1 MTSPNPQPDAGN
13 RLYDLLPVIYRLRDA
28 ERGYPLRGLLDI
40 IAEQVGV
47 IEADIDQQYDNW
59 FIETAADWVVPYI
72 GDLVGYVPVSP
83 GEDGAPPPEARILTP
98 RADVANTIAFRQ
110 RRGTVSVLDDL
121 AAAVARWPSQ
131 AIEYFR
137 LLAWTQNLNFPQTEG
152 ARARLVSLASAS
164 RLDLI
169 DSPFDPFART
179 VDVRRISSNR
189 TQGRFNIPHV
199 GEVVWRLRLWPVTRG
214 PAFCVDA
221 SSNSYAFSALGNDAP
236 LYNRPPAQHGHRGV
250 TNELDA
256 PIPIRRRALAEH
268 DDALV
273 GEGKAL
279 AIWTEWAGFKAD
291 EPVPSE
297 RLIAADLTDWH
308 YAPPRGHIAVD
319 PVLGRL
325 RFPTDQLPRR
335 NVSVSYHYGFSAA
348 MGGGEYPR
356 RLRTPADAMVYPVG
370 EHATFA
376 RIGFAIE
383 KWKADAPETAIIEI
397 ADSRAY
403 VEPIEIELAPGQSL
417 ELRAADGVRPLIRLL
432 DWQVDAPDALTVT
445 LTERSSLTLDG
456 LLIAG
461 RGLVVIGAM
470 TKHDE
475 DQGECADGRLPS
487 NPPDVCGSYLTIR
500 HSTLVPGW
508 ALDSHCRAVNP
519 GKPSIE
525 LRNVRAQVTV
535 EHSILGPISISED
548 EVQSDPI
555 PVRIA
560 DSIVDAMEGTQEAIG
575 APEARHA
582 HAVLTLL
589 RTTVFGIVQV
599 HAVDLAENSIFMD
612 CVHVS
617 RRQVGCMRYCHISP
631 VCRTPRRFRCQPDLA
646 IDGGEDEAEAAER
659 LWPRFTHRHYG
670 QPGYGQLSLDT
681 AEEIRSGADDG
692 AEMGAFH
699 DLYQPQR
706 LANLRARLDEYTPAS
721 MDAGILIAS

>member
-1 MTSPNPQPDAGN
+1 MTSPDEGN
-13 RLYDLLPVIYRLRDA
+13 RLYDLLPAIYRIRDA
-28 ERGYPLRGLLDI
+28 ERGYPLRDLLGI
-40 IAEQVGV
+40 IAEQVAV
-47 IEADIDQQYDNW
+47 VEADIDQQYDNW

-72 GDLVGYVPVSP
+72 GDLVGYAPVSP
-83 GEDGAPPPEARILTP
+83 GGEETAPSPEARILTP

-110 RRGTVSVLDDL
+110 RRGTLSVQEDL
-121 AAAVARWPSQ
+121 AAAVARWPSR

-137 LLAWTQNLNFPQTEG
+137 LLAWTQNLDFPQTEG
-152 ARARLVSLASAS
+152 ERARLVSLASAG

-179 VDVRRISSNR
+179 VDIRRIASNR
-189 TQGRFNIPHV
+189 TQGRFNIPSV
-199 GEVVWRLRLWPVTRG
+199 GQVVWRLGVWPVTRG
-214 PAFCVDA
+214 PAYCVDA

-236 LYNRPPAQHGHRGV
+236 LYNRPPAHLGHGGV
-250 TNELDA
+250 TSELDA
-256 PIPIRRRALAEH
+256 PIPIRRRALADH
-268 DDALV
+268 MAMLTGVD
-273 GEGKAL
+273 GAL
-279 AIWTEWAGFKAD
+279 AIWTDWAGFKAD
-291 EPVPSE
+291 APIPAD

-356 RLRTPADAMVYPVG
+356 RLRTPPGASVYTVG
-370 EHATFA
+370 ESAKFA
-376 RIGFAIE
+376 RIGLAIDQ
-383 KWKADAPETAIIEI
+383 WKTDKPAVAIIEI
-397 ADSRAY
+397 NDSRAY
-403 VEPIEIELAPGQSL
+403 VEPIEIALEPGQSL
-417 ELRAADGVRPLIRLL
+417 TLRAADGVRPLIRLL

-445 LTERSSLTLDG
+445 LAERSSLTLDG

-461 RGLVVIGAM
+461 RGLVVTGARSEEG
-470 TKHDE
+470 K
-475 DQGECADGRLPS
+475 ADAS
-487 NPPDVCGSYLTIR
+487 PPDVCGSHLTIR

-508 ALDSHCRAVNP
+508 TIDSCCCPANP

-525 LRNVRAQVTV
+525 LRNVRAHVLI
-535 EHSILGPISISED
+535 EHSITGPISVSED
-548 EVQSDPI
+548 EVRSDPI
-555 PVRIA
+555 PIRIT
-560 DSIVDAMEGTQEAIG
+560 DSILDAMGGTQEAVG

-589 RTTVFGIVQV
+589 RVTVFGVVQV

-612 CVHVS
+612 CVHVA
-617 RRQVGCMRYCHISP
+617 RRQIGCMRYCHIAAN
-631 VCRTPRRFRCQPDLA
+631 CRTPRRFRCQPDLA
-646 IDGGEDEAEAAER
+646 IDGGEDGAEAAER
-659 LWPRFTHRHYG
+659 LRPRFTNRHYG
-670 QPGYGQLSLDT
+670 HPGYGQLSLDT
-681 AEEIRSGADDG
+681 AEEIRAGADDG

-706 LANLRARLDEYTPAS
+706 IANLQTRLDEYTPAG